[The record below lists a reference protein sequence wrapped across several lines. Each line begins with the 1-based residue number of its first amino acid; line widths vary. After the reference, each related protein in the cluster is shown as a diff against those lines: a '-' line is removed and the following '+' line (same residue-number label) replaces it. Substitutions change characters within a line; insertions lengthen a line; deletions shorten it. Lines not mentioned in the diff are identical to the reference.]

1 MNRSEILAEIRAL
14 AGEAIVRGFDWPTEA
29 NAEHETTETLADF
42 LEEVKQFLWEEDN
55 FIP

>member
-1 MNRSEILAEIRAL
+1 MNRTEILAEIRAL

-42 LEEVKQFLWEEDN
+42 LEEVKEFLSEEDKD
-55 FIP
+55 FP